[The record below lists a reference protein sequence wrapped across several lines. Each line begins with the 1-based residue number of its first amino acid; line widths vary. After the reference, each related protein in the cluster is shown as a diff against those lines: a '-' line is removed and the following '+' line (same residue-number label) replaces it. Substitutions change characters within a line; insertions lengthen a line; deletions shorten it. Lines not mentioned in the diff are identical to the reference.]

1 MIRIRSVPPV
11 ASLLAVAG
19 VVVACDTPSGQ
30 PVDPAPANA
39 PAAAPANPTPAH
51 DHAPPGASGLTPAEV
66 NRGVAAVR
74 RVTARF
80 HDLQVA
86 KEAGYTDQYPEGC
99 AESPEGA
106 QAFHWLNPSL
116 VDGEVDLLTP
126 ELLMYEPQA
135 DGSMR
140 LIGVDYVIPFDLWTG
155 DEPPT
160 VLGMPMARNEPL
172 GVWAIHI
179 WSWRPNPSG
188 MFAPWNPA
196 VSCRYADRS
205 GAEAG

>member
-1 MIRIRSVPPV
+1 MYRVSTFLRVAPV
-11 ASLLAVAG
+11 IAVLG
-19 VVVACDTPSGQ
+19 VVVACDTPSAGG
-30 PVDPAPANA
+30 AE
-39 PAAAPANPTPAH
+39 AAAPPAAQAPSAAGH
-51 DHAPPGASGLTPAEV
+51 DHEAPGSSGLTPAQV
-66 NRGVAAVR
+66 NHGVAAVR

-80 HDLQVA
+80 HDIEVA
-86 KEAGYTDQYPEGC
+86 KASGYTEQYPEGC

-135 DGSMR
+135 DGSMQ
-140 LIGVDYVIPFDLWTG
+140 LIGVDYVIPFDQWAG
-155 DEPPT
+155 EAPPT
-160 VLGMPMARNEPL
+160 ILGMPMSRNEPL

-188 MFAPWNPA
+188 MFAPWNPE
-196 VSCRYADRS
+196 VSCRYA
-205 GAEAG
+205 G